1 MNPRR
6 GLETPTA
13 IDVQGDVVLRKT
25 APKIMAS
32 STFIRLRTYLH
43 LIPVLGVI
51 PSLWTLYGENDVRE
65 HYGEPRSPL
74 EDRQE
79 EDREEASVRA
89 ASRLSVTIGISCIS
103 AIALLGAGA
112 STQSSQMASLRFL
125 MASSFVG
132 SGYFLL
138 SLVLMFRVA
147 KGQSIRLPG
156 VSQLSRRLP

>member
-1 MNPRR
+1 
-6 GLETPTA
+6 
-13 IDVQGDVVLRKT
+13 
-25 APKIMAS
+25 MAS

-43 LIPVLGVI
+43 LVPVLGVI
-51 PSLWTLYGENDVRE
+51 PSLWTLYGEN
-65 HYGEPRSPL
+65 YGEPGSTS
-74 EDRQE
+74 E
-79 EDREEASVRA
+79 EIEESSVRS
-89 ASRLSVTIGISCIS
+89 ASRLSITIGISCIS

-112 STQSSQMASLRFL
+112 STQASQMASLRFL

>member
-1 MNPRR
+1 
-6 GLETPTA
+6 
-13 IDVQGDVVLRKT
+13 
-25 APKIMAS
+25 MAS

-43 LIPVLGVI
+43 LVPVLGVI
-51 PSLWTLYGENDVRE
+51 PSLWTLYGEN
-65 HYGEPRSPL
+65 YGEPGSTS
-74 EDRQE
+74 E
-79 EDREEASVRA
+79 EIEESSVRS
-89 ASRLSVTIGISCIS
+89 ASRLSITIGIGCIS

-112 STQSSQMASLRFL
+112 STQASQMASLRFL

>member
-1 MNPRR
+1 
-6 GLETPTA
+6 
-13 IDVQGDVVLRKT
+13 
-25 APKIMAS
+25 MAS

-43 LIPVLGVI
+43 LVPVLGVI
-51 PSLWTLYGENDVRE
+51 PSLWTLYGEN
-65 HYGEPRSPL
+65 YGEPGSTS
-74 EDRQE
+74 E
-79 EDREEASVRA
+79 EIEESSVRS
-89 ASRLSVTIGISCIS
+89 ASRLSITIGISCIS